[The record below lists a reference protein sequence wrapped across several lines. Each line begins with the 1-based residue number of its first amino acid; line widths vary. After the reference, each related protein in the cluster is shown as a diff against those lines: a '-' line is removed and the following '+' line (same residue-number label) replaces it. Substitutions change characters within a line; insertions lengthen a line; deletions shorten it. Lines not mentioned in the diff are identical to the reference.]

1 MATSPKDRE
10 PIAAPSDWQGWQR
23 LVEDV
28 DWSDWR
34 SWLRRVAS
42 TDWAAELPA
51 DTPWQAA
58 SKTDA
63 VRLTV
68 RAYEE
73 DGPGD
78 QVHEQLAATW
88 PAFHRWWCEGAN
100 TRPTTGQ
107 ARARLEQQMP
117 ELVPTW
123 ERLTAMIPA
132 ASTSAQ
138 P

>member
-1 MATSPKDRE
+1 MEIIMATSPKDRE

-23 LVEDV
+23 WVEDV

-42 TDWAAELPA
+42 TDC
-51 DTPWQAA
+51 
-58 SKTDA
+58 A

-73 DGPGD
+73 DEPGD

-107 ARARLEQQMP
+107 AR
-117 ELVPTW
+117 
-123 ERLTAMIPA
+123 PA
-132 ASTSAQ
+132 SNSTCPNSC
-138 P
+138 PRGSG